1 MCDTRRQRKG
11 PSTSPLKKP
20 NLKAGRGAVS
30 FTRPPGP
37 QPERST
43 ARRTNIQRSADT
55 SYILTPA
62 QLALVAKSTASFSPT
77 ALPPGDKTLR
87 PTPDCALP
95 APPLGWTAAQPLPP
109 LDASNAWLPRGR
121 ELTLGDTQQGEPRS
135 LMQPQPLA
143 DVHPFTPVM
152 KMWRHGIKVDC
163 GPNWSWDAIEAA
175 VECGPHP
182 TACTPEAWSLF
193 KEDIAYQVT
202 AGFSQVVLWD
212 DIKHLQPRNLKIS
225 PVAIIPQEGRRSRI
239 ILDLSFLVYQEVDG
253 VVTVTQKSV
262 NDTTV
267 LSAPSI
273 PVRKIGKVL
282 PRLLQY
288 MRDTLAGLHILFCK
302 LDISDGF
309 WRLVVHEDNYW

>member
-1 MCDTRRQRKG
+1 
-11 PSTSPLKKP
+11 
-20 NLKAGRGAVS
+20 
-30 FTRPPGP
+30 
-37 QPERST
+37 
-43 ARRTNIQRSADT
+43 
-55 SYILTPA
+55 
-62 QLALVAKSTASFSPT
+62 
-77 ALPPGDKTLR
+77 
-87 PTPDCALP
+87 
-95 APPLGWTAAQPLPP
+95 
-109 LDASNAWLPRGR
+109 
-121 ELTLGDTQQGEPRS
+121 
-135 LMQPQPLA
+135 
-143 DVHPFTPVM
+143 M

-212 DIKHLQPRNLKIS
+212 DIKRLQPLNLKIS
-225 PVAIIPQEGRRSRI
+225 PVAIIPQERCSSRI
-239 ILDLSFLVYQEVDG
+239 ILDLSFPVDQEVDG

-273 PVRKIGKVL
+273 PVREIGKVL

-288 MRDTLAGLHILFCK
+288 MRDTPAGLHILFCK

-309 WRLVVHEDNYW
+309 WHLVVHEDD